1 MTTSPTPNK
10 SSGVSCMLKL
20 KTMAYLMKK
29 NQTKQRATKEYNCH
43 DHDKSTEMQIM

>member
-1 MTTSPTPNK
+1 
-10 SSGVSCMLKL
+10 MLKL

-29 NQTKQRATKEYNCH
+29 NQTKQRATTEYKYNCH